1 MVIPTKGCRV
11 LPRFKIRTQWRLL
24 NARAV
29 VQKCCSSYYKT
40 LLQCVKFFLI
50 NPWDY
55 EIFGAGVI
63 SLRPLQL
70 FLMLSSFACFYP
82 VHAFPYRYRHA
93 VD

>member
-11 LPRFKIRTQWRLL
+11 LTRFKIRTQWRLL

-50 NPWDY
+50 NLWDY

-63 SLRPLQL
+63 SLRPLQSPHKL
-70 FLMLSSFACFYP
+70 TSYNLSVSYFAP
-82 VHAFPYRYRHA
+82 L
-93 VD
+93 